1 MGKIPRPGRTKTQ
14 TRQIGIVGEVMKIE
28 RLKQIAFAEGIV
40 ERFVEDRA
48 GSAEPDEVSQMEKIS
63 MAWQIVSTG
72 LKELRQENLNLALKM
87 AEASDLLTKAINT

>member
-1 MGKIPRPGRTKTQ
+1 MN
-14 TRQIGIVGEVMKIE
+14 IE

-72 LKELRQENLNLALKM
+72 LKELRQENLNLALKI